1 MEEISK
7 FFLTEEEKDKFID
20 ALTPELALLR
30 AKAEIS
36 QEEIA
41 NIAGLSRNTVGS
53 IIKKLKQ
60 NDFIHSVEGKTKRY
74 FLDKKTTKFI
84 KELNNIKEYN

>member
-30 AKAEIS
+30 AKVEIS

-41 NIAGLSRNTVGS
+41 NLIGISRQTYGS
-53 IIKKLKQ
+53 IERKA
-60 NDFIHSVEGKTKRY
+60 R
-74 FLDKKTTKFI
+74 
-84 KELNNIKEYN
+84 